1 MREDGGDC
9 DEQNRGEK
17 ILERQPEHRG
27 QAAGLEGL
35 GRAIGRCAE
44 MRRQG
49 ETMVAST
56 GNRHNGA
63 DGRVERTRVL
73 FMLGSVAGGGAER
86 VVSHLVKHLDREQ
99 FDARVGL
106 LWRHGE
112 YLDEFVE
119 SDLVVARLAQGWIP
133 YRDPPRWWQLLPS
146 LALVPLQQREIVR
159 RFRPHVV
166 VTVTK
171 SMNIAARFSLPLAG
185 RRSLTWIVREGNN
198 TGAMIDNESGA
209 RWQRAL
215 QNLAV
220 RTAYRSADRVV
231 AISDGVGDA
240 LSQRFHIDRTRV
252 RTIHNAVD
260 VAVVQ
265 ARAAETVRDL
275 PNMPFIVAAGRLVH
289 QKGFDV
295 LIRAFAGKLAGR
307 EVALVILG
315 EGPER
320 GALQQLTDRLG
331 LEKRVQLM
339 GFRSNPWSYF
349 ARAAAFVCSSR
360 WEGFGNVI
368 IEAMACGTPIISTD
382 CDFGPRE
389 IVRHGDSG
397 LLVPAGNV
405 EALGD
410 AMRSVVEDRLR
421 AARLADG
428 ARQRA
433 DTFDVARLV
442 DAYERLFRELRPGTL

>member
-1 MREDGGDC
+1 M
-9 DEQNRGEK
+9 
-17 ILERQPEHRG
+17 
-27 QAAGLEGL
+27 
-35 GRAIGRCAE
+35 
-44 MRRQG
+44 
-49 ETMVAST
+49 
-56 GNRHNGA
+56 
-63 DGRVERTRVL
+63 ERTRVL
-73 FMLGSVAGGGAER
+73 FVLGSVAGGGAER
-86 VVSHLVKHLDREQ
+86 IVSHLVKHLDPEQ

-106 LWRHGE
+106 LWRHGD
-112 YLDEFVE
+112 YLDEFAE
-119 SDLVVARLAQGWIP
+119 SDLIVARLAQGWIP

-159 RFRPHVV
+159 RFQPHVV

-209 RWQRAL
+209 GWRRAL
-215 QNLAV
+215 QAFAV
-220 RTAYRSADRVV
+220 RTAYRKADRVV
-231 AISDGVGDA
+231 AISDGVGEA
-240 LSQRFHIDRTRV
+240 LSRRFHIEAKRV

-260 VAVVQ
+260 VAAVQ
-265 ARAAETVRDL
+265 ARATETMSDL
-275 PNMPFIVAAGRLVH
+275 PNRPFIVAAGRLVH
-289 QKGFDV
+289 QKGFDL
-295 LIRAFAGKLAGR
+295 LIRAFAEKLATR
-307 EVALVILG
+307 EIALIILG

-320 GALQQLTDRLG
+320 AALQQLTERLG
-331 LEKRVQLM
+331 LEERVQLM
-339 GFRSNPWSYF
+339 GFRANPWSYF

-368 IEAMACGTPIISTD
+368 IEAMACGTPIIATD

-397 LLVPAGNV
+397 LLVPAGDV

-410 AMRSVVEDRLR
+410 AMRSVVDDRSL

-428 ARQRA
+428 ARRRA
-433 DTFDVARLV
+433 DDFDVAHMV
-442 DAYERLFRELRPGTL
+442 HAYQRLFRESRSGTP